1 MRFARLL
8 GVVLL
13 ALLGVPRA
21 ADADL
26 LARAV
31 AAAEQAGGA
40 QAQQPQPQPAQPQPQ
55 QLPQPAQP
63 PQQPPPPD
71 DLTAWAG
78 PARPAALPELLQHAV
93 QHAPSLASA
102 RIDIAI
108 AEARIEQTLAR
119 DDWRIDA
126 TLNVNSSQSYIG
138 GLGEISRATR
148 VDVEASVSRPLS
160 TGGIVTIGAS
170 TSYQRQ
176 PALLGMA
183 GEIDVNWRDTISG
196 TIAQPLLRGRGRFL
210 YDATERKATL
220 SRDASVLARRL
231 AAIQTVQ
238 AVVAAYWDLVLAE
251 RQVAITR
258 QSLELAK
265 ERLRITQIGSDGG
278 KVPRSEIPAVQQI
291 IATREEDVLNGELLV
306 LDRSIALRRAA
317 GLPVGKGELGLR
329 VGAEL
334 APRDTSWDL
343 GEVTERAFAA
353 SPELAQLA
361 KQDAAARIDIEVTE
375 NGLLPL
381 LDAALTLGP
390 TGQDERFG
398 TAWKNTVTA
407 KSLFVAGSLTFQ
419 HSLGQENVKGLSR
432 ELRQT
437 RLRIEVTAFDVRAQI
452 AQTMARAVAQAELA
466 RRRVALSQRAIDL
479 ATENI
484 KIETDRF
491 NLGKATNFDVLNRQE
506 ELRQAELRKAQAMI
520 DQHKAENAIQALTGD
535 ILPVYGISVE

>member
-1 MRFARLL
+1 MMRATSMRYARL

-13 ALLGVPRA
+13 GLLGGPRP

-26 LARAV
+26 LARAL
-31 AAAEQAGGA
+31 AAGEQPGGGA
-40 QAQQPQPQPAQPQPQ
+40 AP
-55 QLPQPAQP
+55 P
-63 PQQPPPPD
+63 PQQAPQSAD

-78 PARPAALPELLQHAV
+78 PARQTALPELLRHAV

-102 RIDIAI
+102 RLDIAI
-108 AEARIEQTLAR
+108 AEARILQTQAR
-119 DDWRIDA
+119 DDWQLA
-126 TLNVNSSQSYIG
+126 ASLLVNSSQGYFNGIVLDRSTSVQVG
-138 GLGEISRATR
+138 
-148 VDVEASVSRPLS
+148 VDLSRPLP
-160 TGGIVTIGAS
+160 TGGLVT
-170 TSYQRQ
+170 
-176 PALLGMA
+176 LHA
-183 GEIDVNWRDTISG
+183 GTRYNRTPPFLPGDTAVDVNWADEITG
-196 TIAQPLLRGRGRFL
+196 TITHPLLRGRGRFL
-210 YDATERKATL
+210 YDAAERRATL
-220 SRDASVLARRL
+220 SRDAVVLARRL

-238 AVVAAYWDLVLAE
+238 AVIAAYWDLVLAE

-258 QSLELAK
+258 SSLELAK
-265 ERLRITQIGSDGG
+265 ERLRITQIGTDGG

-291 IATREEDVLNGELLV
+291 IATREEDVLNGELAV

-317 GLPVGKGELGLR
+317 GLPIGKDELGLR

-343 GEVTERAFAA
+343 GEVTERAYAA

-361 KQDAAARIDIEVTE
+361 KQDAVAKIDVEVTE
-375 NGLLPL
+375 NGLLPQ

-390 TGQDERFG
+390 EGQDGKFG
-398 TAWKNTVTA
+398 KAWKDTVTGE
-407 KSLFVAGSLTFQ
+407 SFLIAGSLTLQ
-419 HSLGQENVKGLSR
+419 HSFGQENVKGLAR
-432 ELRQT
+432 EQREARRKL
-437 RLRIEVTAFDVRAQI
+437 EVNAFDLRAQI

-520 DQHKAENAIQALTGD
+520 DQHKAESAIQALTGD
-535 ILPVYGISVE
+535 ILPVYGITVE